1 MIVTLNPKVLYRGL
15 FKGPLGHV
23 AKERERERERS
34 TERNPIAW
42 CVARAHRERE
52 REREKEREDKES
64 AAPFVEARYDAIKH
78 FARFG

>member
-15 FKGPLGHV
+15 FKGPLGLFV
-23 AKERERERERS
+23 AKEREREREHRS

-52 REREKEREDKES
+52 RERKRERIRK
-64 AAPFVEARYDAIKH
+64 ARRLLSKRDTT
-78 FARFG
+78 R

>member
-34 TERNPIAW
+34 TERNPPG
-42 CVARAHRERE
+42 VSRARTERERE

-78 FARFG
+78 ARFG